1 MVSVIGAVLI
11 LLILWD
17 AFETVVL
24 PRRVARRLRITG
36 IYFRVLGEIWFAIAE
51 RMRNARRREAYLSLF
66 GPLSLILLL
75 ATWAAGLVLSFALI
89 HWEAGARAAPPE
101 ETANFWTA
109 LYFSGS
115 TFFTLGLGDVAPRTW
130 LGRTAAIVEAG
141 TGFVLLALVI
151 GYLPVL
157 YQAFSRREAEISM
170 LDEWAGSPP
179 SAGELLRRLGRW
191 DDITAV
197 SAFFG
202 KWEEWAADLLESHI
216 SYPILAGFRSQHG
229 NQSWLAGLTTILDA
243 CALVISSI
251 EGVPRR
257 AAHLTFA
264 MARHVAVDLCQV
276 LDSPPE
282 ASAEDRLPREELTRL
297 RAVLREADVPVR
309 EDEAAAAALADLR
322 AMYEPYV
329 NSLADFLSL
338 PLPPWLPAPG
348 ARDNWQKSKWD

>member
-1 MVSVIGAVLI
+1 MATVGVVLV

-36 IYFRVLGEIWFAIAE
+36 IYYRVLGNLWFTLAE
-51 RMRNARRREAYLSLF
+51 RLRDPRRREALLSLF
-66 GPLSLILLL
+66 GPLSLIMLL
-75 ATWAAGLVLSFALI
+75 ATWAAGLILGFGLI
-89 HWEAGARAAPPE
+89 HWHVGAVVTPAEP
-101 ETANFWTA
+101 TANFWTA

-115 TFFTLGLGDVAPRTW
+115 TFFTLGLGDIAPVTG
-130 LGRTAAIVEAG
+130 LGRAATVVEAG
-141 TGFVLLALVI
+141 TGFVLLALVV

-157 YQAFSRREAEISM
+157 YQAFSRREVEISM
-170 LDEWAGSPP
+170 LDAWAGSPP
-179 SAGELLRRLGRW
+179 SAGELIRRLGGW
-191 DDITAV
+191 GDLEAV
-197 SAFFG
+197 SPFFA
-202 KWEEWAADLLESHI
+202 KWEAWAADMLESHI

-229 NQSWLAGLTTILDA
+229 NQSWVAGLTTILDA

-251 EGVPRR
+251 EDVPHR

-282 ASAEDRLPREELTRL
+282 APEKDRLPPEDLARL
-297 RAVLREADVPVR
+297 RATLHGAGVAIR
-309 EDEAAAAALADLR
+309 EDQASAAALAELR

-329 NSLADFLSL
+329 NALADFLLL
-338 PLPPWLPAPG
+338 PLPNWLPSPG
-348 ARDNWQKSKWD
+348 ARDNWQKSKWI